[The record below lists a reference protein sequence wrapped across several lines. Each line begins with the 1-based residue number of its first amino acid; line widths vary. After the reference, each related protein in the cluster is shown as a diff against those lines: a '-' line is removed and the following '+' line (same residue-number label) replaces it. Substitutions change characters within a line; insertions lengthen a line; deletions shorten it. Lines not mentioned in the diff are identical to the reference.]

1 MLKEIKR
8 YQIRAHLGKGSMADV
23 YEAYDP
29 HTDRMLAIKILR
41 EDRQENNEYLQRFFR
56 EAKAVG
62 SLSHTNIVAIYDI
75 DELNKRPFIVME
87 HLKGIPLSELIRSG
101 RKFSFDEIAAIG
113 IQLALALDYAHSRG
127 IIHRDI
133 KPSNIIITSSNFKV
147 KITDFGI
154 AHFEDPEITM
164 KTRVGDVLGTPQYMS
179 PEQIQGTI
187 VDGRSD
193 LFSVGVILYQL
204 LTGERPFSADTIP
217 TLMYRITTMEP
228 KPMNL
233 GPEVPK
239 AMRYIAQ
246 KLLEKK
252 ADNRYQ
258 SGKELAAALKQ
269 AQLKKHKEPRKLPD
283 QDIDTEKHTPRKSL
297 FKTFSIAA
305 AALLVV
311 GGVLFAASQFINT
324 APGPGR
330 IYGMV
335 LSGELKNAR
344 IDIYTLNSGTRDNG
358 DHTELKKLTESKTN
372 ENGVFV
378 VPLLIKSQPLMV
390 VAQSPDGNKNH
401 TLSSVVNYE
410 EGEERG
416 ANITVFSHIASA
428 YALHNLAEGQSTEDA
443 INSANSAVADFLK
456 VDDILAS
463 KIVKITPNSARN
475 PSNNSKFS
483 IIQDGLTQLLKNNNQ
498 SGNDLENIFSF
509 AQLAFE
515 DVAYDGKL
523 NGIGEKGTL
532 HFGARAFSMKYFRE
546 GLANAIMEMG
556 KSYGTDFV
564 TNDFYK
570 IALLVNDNNSKL
582 FDGEPSSQLRESPSA
597 KLVAKQLDKIE
608 SIRKRFTKD
617 KPGPDDE
624 SSPTNST
631 LAKAENTKLLTPKE
645 KVATTPA
652 PLKPATTPTPTASKP
667 NREPQN
673 QTPTFADQA
682 NTATIAG
689 TTNLGGF
696 LQDATIRIS
705 SLRSNGRT
713 SNVLATTKTDA
724 TGTFSIPV
732 RIDGDDVYLVAAFGG
747 RYQELLTNKTVKL
760 RSDQLAVSAVIAPA
774 GRKAEYSVNLT
785 FFTHMTSALTQY
797 LTNRG
802 KSPKEALDIAYN
814 RMKNVA
820 GFEFLKTTPATAF
833 TANEHSGL
841 ITPELAYGMFNAAI
855 ANLTLD
861 MSHLH
866 EIAPH
871 TKFTTAAFVD
881 TAYRDLYYDGKLNG
895 VDAKG
900 GLTFGTESVSVDMY
914 RNRLAQSLLS
924 VAQSN
929 YNNTGLKFDQFFT
942 IASNYN
948 ESTDEIFSNEPITP
962 ISSVGPLITRLKPG
976 KESTLTGTVEVSA
989 TVNDV
994 TGVQKATFWL
1004 DNTYLGNAKNPLA
1017 PALSFNSRRF
1027 PSGAHRLRI
1036 SVLNKEGKES
1046 ILTHYLYVDNKLNK
1060 TNAVSGSKK

>member
-113 IQLALALDYAHSRG
+113 IQLAMALDYAHSRG
-127 IIHRDI
+127 IVHRDI

-164 KTRVGDVLGTPQYMS
+164 KTRIGDVLGTPQYMS

-239 AMRYIAQ
+239 AMRYIVH

-252 ADNRYQ
+252 PESRFQ

-269 AQLKKHKEPRKLPD
+269 AQLKKHKEPRKL
-283 QDIDTEKHTPRKSL
+283 QDIESDKHKPRKSL
-297 FKTFSIAA
+297 LKTFGIAA
-305 AALLVV
+305 TALVV
-311 GGVLFAASQFINT
+311 IGSLLFAAGQFINT
-324 APGPGR
+324 APDPGR
-330 IYGMV
+330 IYGMA
-335 LSGELKNAR
+335 LSGHLKNAR
-344 IDIYTLNSGTRDNG
+344 IDIYTLNSNARDNG
-358 DHTELKKLTESKTN
+358 DHTELKKLTETKTN

-378 VPLLIKSQPLMV
+378 APLLIKSQPLMI
-390 VAQSPDGNKNH
+390 VAQSPDGNKTH
-401 TLSSVVNYE
+401 TLSSVVNYV
-410 EGEERG
+410 EGEEIG
-416 ANITVFSHIASA
+416 ANITIFSHIASA
-428 YALHNLAEGQSTEDA
+428 FALHNLSQGQSIEDA
-443 INSANSAVADFLK
+443 VNSANSLLADFLN

-463 KIVKITPNSARN
+463 KVVDITPNSVRN
-475 PSNNSKFS
+475 PSNNDKFS
-483 IIQDGLTQLLKNNNQ
+483 IIQNGLSQLLKKNNQ
-498 SGNDLENIFSF
+498 SGNDLENTFSF

-515 DVAYDGKL
+515 DVVFDGKL
-523 NGIGEKGTL
+523 NGIGEKGVL

-546 GLANAIMEMG
+546 GLANAIMETG
-556 KSYGTDFV
+556 KTYPDFV
-564 TNDFYK
+564 VNDFYK
-570 IALLVNDNNSKL
+570 IALLVNDNASRL
-582 FDGEPSSQLRESPSA
+582 FEGEPTSQLRESPSV
-597 KLVAKQLDKIE
+597 KLIAKQLDKVE

-617 KPGPDDE
+617 KAQADE
-624 SSPTNST
+624 ESPATPAVADN
-631 LAKAENTKLLTPKE
+631 TPKE
-645 KVATTPA
+645 KVDLTPPPAKPVEKPIAVAVKPSSKEPQKHSSPA
-652 PLKPATTPTPTASKP
+652 PSL
-667 NREPQN
+667 
-673 QTPTFADQA
+673 A
-682 NTATIAG
+682 NTTSIEGTI
-689 TTNLGGF
+689 NLGGF
-696 LQDATIRIS
+696 LQDASIRVS
-705 SLRSNGRT
+705 VLKSNGKT
-713 SNVLATTKTDA
+713 SSTLATTKTNA
-724 TGTFSIPV
+724 SGAFAIPLK
-732 RIDGDDVYLVAAFGG
+732 IDSDDEVFLVAAYGG
-747 RYQELLTNKTVKL
+747 KYQELLTNKTVRL
-760 RSDQLAVSAVIAPA
+760 RPDQLAVSAIVAP
-774 GRKAEYSVNLT
+774 GRKKAEYPVNLT

-797 LTNRG
+797 LVHKG
-802 KSPKEALDIAYN
+802 KSPREALDMAYT

-820 GFEFLKTTPATAF
+820 GFEFLKTTPATTF
-833 TANEHSGL
+833 TADEHSGL

-871 TKFTTAAFVD
+871 TKFTTASFAD
-881 TAYRDLYYDGKLNG
+881 TAYRDIYYDGKLNG

-900 GLTFGTESVSVDMY
+900 GLNFGKESVNVDMY
-914 RNRLAQSLLS
+914 RNHLAQSLLS

-929 YNNTGLKFDQFFT
+929 FNNTGLKFDQFFT

-948 ESTDEIFSNEPITP
+948 ESTDEIFANEPITP

-976 KESTLTGTVEVSA
+976 KESTLTGNVEVSA

-994 TGVQKATFWL
+994 TGIQRATFWL
-1004 DNTYLGNAKNPLA
+1004 DNTFLGNAKNPLS
-1017 PALSFNSRRF
+1017 PELSFNSRRF

-1036 SVLNKEGKES
+1036 TVLNKEGKES
-1046 ILTHYLYVDNKLNK
+1046 VLTHYLYVDNKLNK
-1060 TNAVSGSKK
+1060 SSVFSEANNK